1 MRKQEF
7 DDEVVLDYDRVQ
19 DKFQLPALN
28 DLFTRVNQHL
38 KLAHNES
45 LPDFELNPIGLAH
58 GYLVRSGRKI
68 LTDYFIQLPDWT
80 GPWSNEDV
88 VGVLYL
94 ILSNTF
100 FRKWEQLRDAFFIE
114 YVPLQGINYT
124 ETREGS
130 HMGTENSSGNATT
143 SIEKSGTITHG
154 EQVASQSS
162 LVHGETVTDNATV
175 THGKTVTENGMITY
189 GHGITDVTTEL
200 PGQTTSTTATSSG
213 AENVYGFNSSAAVPN
228 STDSASST
236 ETVTTSGTNRSEV
249 NHINEGHDDTEST
262 ITEGGTTGDTRSILH
277 GGTDTTNA
285 SVTHSGT
292 DTTGSESSQTETTS
306 QENSTTGTD
315 SVEIVRKGR
324 FGQTPQQLLEEEVR
338 ARKNNLV
345 NIMYQDIDSVITIK
359 VY

>member
-1 MRKQEF
+1 MRRQEF
-7 DDEVVLDYDRVQ
+7 DDEVVLDFDRVQ

-28 DLFTRVNQHL
+28 DLFTRVNQFL
-38 KLAHNES
+38 TTYKDGDIA
-45 LPDFELNPIGLAH
+45 FTLNPMALAH
-58 GYLVRSGRKI
+58 GYLIRSGRKI

-80 GPWSNEDV
+80 APHLPNDV
-88 VGVLYL
+88 VDVLYSVL
-94 ILSNTF
+94 YATYS
-100 FRKWEQLRDAFFIE
+100 RKWEQLRDAFYAE
-114 YVPLQGINYT
+114 YMPLEGVDYT
-124 ETREGS
+124 ETRDGS
-130 HMGTENSSGNATT
+130 HVGTENSSGNATT

-154 EQVASQSS
+154 EQVLSESS

-175 THGKTVTENGMITY
+175 THGKTVTENGMIIY

-200 PGQTTSTTATSSG
+200 PGQTTTTTASSSG
-213 AENVYGFNSSAAVPN
+213 AENVYGFNSAAAVPN

-249 NHINEGHDDTEST
+249 NHLNQGHDDTEST

-277 GGTDTTNA
+277 GGTDTTDA

-292 DTTGSESSQTETTS
+292 DTTGSESTQTEITS

-315 SVEIVRKGR
+315 NIQIVRKGR
-324 FGQTPQQLLEEEVR
+324 LEQTPQQLLEEEIR

-345 NIMYQDIDSVITIK
+345 NIIYQDIDSVITIS